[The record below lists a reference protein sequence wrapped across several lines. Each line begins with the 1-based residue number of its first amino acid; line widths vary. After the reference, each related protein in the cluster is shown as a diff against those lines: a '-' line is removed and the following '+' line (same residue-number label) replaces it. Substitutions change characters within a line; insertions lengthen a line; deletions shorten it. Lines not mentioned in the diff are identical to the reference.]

1 MEQAFGS
8 AKQEVER
15 ASVYFLDDYLI
26 SALSS
31 RVFRQ
36 QGLMMSLK
44 MESFVYRDQNDA
56 EALLTLA
63 ERCQNVVLEDVL
75 MEEAEEEDAA
85 EGWAAMAKALPLCS
99 AFGTIEVSR
108 RVMLLAERGDL
119 KTIWD
124 ALGSD
129 IGHIWWGFWNVLGS
143 EEYED
148 EEGVVR
154 FQPNLG
160 VSLEL
165 QKAGAEAEAGE
176 NEKRWGE
183 VEKVLEMSD
192 EQFLATVAN
201 PSQLWS

>member
-1 MEQAFGS
+1 
-8 AKQEVER
+8 
-15 ASVYFLDDYLI
+15 
-26 SALSS
+26 
-31 RVFRQ
+31 
-36 QGLMMSLK
+36 
-44 MESFVYRDQNDA
+44 
-56 EALLTLA
+56 
-63 ERCQNVVLEDVL
+63 
-75 MEEAEEEDAA
+75 
-85 EGWAAMAKALPLCS
+85 MAKALPLCS

-108 RVMLLAERGDL
+108 RVMLLAERRDL

-143 EEYED
+143 KEYED

-154 FQPNLG
+154 LQPNLG

-201 PSQLWS
+201 PSQLRCH